1 MLNYELDPSVLA
13 KRVPA
18 GTDLDLWNGKC
29 LVSMVGFRFLDTRV
43 LRLPIPFHKSF
54 EEVNLRFYVRREAT
68 DGARRGVVFVRE
80 IVPRRAIAW
89 VARTIYN
96 ESYVALPM
104 RHRDELDRESRA
116 SVHYEWRHAGRW
128 NRLGV
133 TVEGQPQLVDVASEE
148 AFITEHYWG
157 YCRRRDGSTLEY
169 RVDHP
174 RWRVWQAAEAVL
186 DCDVEALY
194 GAEFCES
201 LGCAPRSA
209 FVADGSAVV
218 VRRGV
223 RLV

>member
-13 KRVPA
+13 RRVPA
-18 GTDLDLWNGKC
+18 GTDLDLSNGKC
-29 LVSMVGFRFLDTRV
+29 FVSMVGFRFLDTRI
-43 LRLPIPFHKSF
+43 LGLPVPFHKSF
-54 EEVNLRFYVRREAT
+54 EEVNLRFYVRREAA

-96 ESYVALPM
+96 ESYIALPM
-104 RHRDELDRESRA
+104 RHQDELDREARA
-116 SVHYEWRHAGRW
+116 TVAYEWHHAGRW

-133 TVEGQPQLVDVASEE
+133 TVEGQPRLVDEASEA

-157 YCRRRDGSTLEY
+157 YCRQRDGSTLEY

-174 RWRVWQAAEAVL
+174 RWRVWQAAEAVF
-186 DCDVEALY
+186 DCDLQALY
-194 GAEFCES
+194 GGEFRDALS
-201 LGCAPRSA
+201 GAPSSA
-209 FVADGSAVV
+209 FVADGSPVI
-218 VRRGV
+218 VRRGA